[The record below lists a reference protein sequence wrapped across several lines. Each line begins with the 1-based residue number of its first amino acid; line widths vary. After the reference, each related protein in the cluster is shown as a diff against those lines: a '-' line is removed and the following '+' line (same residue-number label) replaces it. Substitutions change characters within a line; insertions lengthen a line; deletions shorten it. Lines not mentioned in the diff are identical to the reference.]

1 MANDVD
7 KAVDVA
13 TEAFNKVWKNTAAS
27 ERGRLLNKL
36 ADLIERDIE
45 ELAAIE
51 ALENGK
57 AFSMVKAIDIPGAIK
72 TYRYCAGYADKI
84 YGKVRI

>member
-13 TEAFNKVWKNTAAS
+13 TEAFNKVWKNIAVS

-36 ADLIERDIE
+36 ADLIKRDIE

-57 AFSMVKAIDIPGAIK
+57 AFSIAKAIDIPGAIVPVTLIK
-72 TYRYCAGYADKI
+72 FMER
-84 YGKVRI
+84 